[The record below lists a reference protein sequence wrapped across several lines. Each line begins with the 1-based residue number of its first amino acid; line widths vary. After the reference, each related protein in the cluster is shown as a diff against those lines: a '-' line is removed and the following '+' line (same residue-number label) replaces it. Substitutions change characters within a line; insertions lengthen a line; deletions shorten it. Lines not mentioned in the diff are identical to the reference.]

1 MQGHINAGRIDRSRR
16 LQVILELL
24 KRSDYPLSSE
34 EIARQAYDHAQSG
47 RIMLNVSTNIGE
59 MRAQVNR
66 DAGYIVSEAAA
77 WKDGKYPWHDGRP
90 RYWLIAAPGWTPRW
104 RITEEGILVPTS
116 SPALQAPQPAQ
127 DHQPDEPRLC
137 SNPACRK
144 PLPAGERYT
153 CDDACNRAWRDS
165 IRPAF
170 SATGGLF

>member
-104 RITEEGILVPTS
+104 RITEESILVPS
-116 SPALQAPQPAQ
+116 RC
-127 DHQPDEPRLC
+127 PRV
-137 SNPACRK
+137 
-144 PLPAGERYT
+144 
-153 CDDACNRAWRDS
+153 
-165 IRPAF
+165 
-170 SATGGLF
+170 SATPAMMPATAHGAIPSDPRFPRQEDCSKWPDLPQCSRWIFSRT